1 MLFGHNSNV
10 KTGDKTYHV
19 QTEDR
24 GTNTALIDTTVYLQG
39 RVMHRY
45 TTKYSDLLPLDAGRE
60 ETLKQR
66 VDAQHQSI
74 VAQIRAGTLALGTSA
89 VPRSA
94 ATTPTQAVAVPPS
107 QVVPASAAASAL
119 KLEVTNPR
127 NWLNGKHAM
136 LQVAVRSQSGAGT
149 DGAIVTTKIEGAAK
163 PAEFSTVSDSSG
175 SARFEFEMPPLAN
188 ADAAVVIE
196 AFKGTATGKLRFAL
210 RFRPRVPSAS

>member
-74 VAQIRAGTLALGTSA
+74 VAQIRAGTLALGTPPA
-89 VPRSA
+89 PGRPA
-94 ATTPTQAVAVPPS
+94 AVPPK
-107 QVVPASAAASAL
+107 QASPVNAAPSAL
-119 KLEVTNPR
+119 KLELINPR
-127 NWLNGKHAM
+127 TWLNGKHAM
-136 LQVAVRSQSGAGT
+136 LQVAVRLQSGVGT

-175 SARFEFEMPPLAN
+175 NARFEFEMPPLTN

-210 RFRPRVPSAS
+210 RFKPRVPSAS

>member
-74 VAQIRAGTLALGTSA
+74 VAQIRAGTLALGTPA
-89 VPRSA
+89 TPARPAGAPPR
-94 ATTPTQAVAVPPS
+94 QVA
-107 QVVPASAAASAL
+107 PASPAPSAL
-119 KLEVTNPR
+119 KLELINPR
-127 NWLNGKHAM
+127 TWLNGKHAM
-136 LQVAVRSQSGAGT
+136 LLVAVRSQSGAST
-149 DGAIVTTKIEGAAK
+149 EGAIVTTKIEGAAS
-163 PAEFSTVSDSSG
+163 PAEFSTVSDNSG
-175 SARFEFEMPPLAN
+175 NARFEFEMPPLAN

-210 RFRPRVPSAS
+210 RFKPRVPSAS

>member
-24 GTNTALIDTTVYLQG
+24 GTHTALIDTTVYLQG

-89 VPRSA
+89 APRPA
-94 ATTPTQAVAVPPS
+94 APAQPVAALPRQAA
-107 QVVPASAAASAL
+107 PANAAASAL
-119 KLEVTNPR
+119 KLELINPR
-127 NWLNGKHAM
+127 TWLNGKHAM
-136 LQVAVRSQSGAGT
+136 LQVAVRSQSGEGT

-175 SARFEFEMPPLAN
+175 NARFEFEMPPLAN
-188 ADAAVVIE
+188 AEAAVVIE
-196 AFKGTATGKLRFAL
+196 AFKGAATGKLRFAL
-210 RFRPRVPSAS
+210 RFKPRVPSAS